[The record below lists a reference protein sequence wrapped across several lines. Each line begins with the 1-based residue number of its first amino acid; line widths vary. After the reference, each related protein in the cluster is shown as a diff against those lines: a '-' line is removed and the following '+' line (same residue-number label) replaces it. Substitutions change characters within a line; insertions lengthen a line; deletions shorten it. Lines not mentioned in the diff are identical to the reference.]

1 MRSVTIFLLA
11 AAALAVPACHKQQQQ
26 AEAGN
31 MSIDDDLVNS
41 GMPANADIEALPP
54 DESSGT
60 PTNELA
66 AGDDNPDVNATVNN
80 SD

>member
-1 MRSVTIFLLA
+1 
-11 AAALAVPACHKQQQQ
+11 
-26 AEAGN
+26 
-31 MSIDDDLVNS
+31 MSIDDDVVNG

-66 AGDDNPDVNATVNN
+66 SGEDNPDVNATVNN

>member
-1 MRSVTIFLLA
+1 MRAAILTILFAGSALTA
-11 AAALAVPACHKQQQQ
+11 ACQKQPQ
-26 AEAGN
+26 AEQNIIVDNGV
-31 MSIDDDLVNS
+31 M
-41 GMPANADIEALPP
+41 ANADIEALPP

-66 AGDDNPDVNATVNN
+66 NGEDNPDVNYPTNN